1 MTSVQD
7 KLLKEEKAR
16 QRKYDAYVEKAR
28 KQAEV
33 AARKEQRKAAK
44 EARLQELETRR
55 KKRVGLKEVVA
66 MMRKYDVYVEDL
78 AARAA

>member
-7 KLLKEEKAR
+7 KLLKQEKAR
-16 QRKYDAYVEKAR
+16 QRK
-28 KQAEV
+28 AEV